1 MENLQKNKRG
11 RLSKI
16 ELLPEKIK
24 RKLDK
29 MLISRKY
36 SQAVFSG

>member
-29 MLISRKY
+29 MLSHVSILRLK
-36 SQAVFSG
+36 F